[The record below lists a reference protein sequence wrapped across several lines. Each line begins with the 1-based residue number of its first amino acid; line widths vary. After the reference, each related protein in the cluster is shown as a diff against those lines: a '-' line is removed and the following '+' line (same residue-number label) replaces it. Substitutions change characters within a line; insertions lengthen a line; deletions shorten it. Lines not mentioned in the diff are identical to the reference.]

1 MVFRAIAVAICS
13 PFVASVLHLGLGTF
27 QKTSKPLHFKILSNR
42 CLRRFGV
49 LWNVPACFFA
59 FQALYFGTFQKEHKA
74 WAEQSQVSPRG
85 KPSKPQSQSRP
96 TIHDVARRAKVS
108 KSLVSMVTRGDDG
121 VSTEKREAILEAIEE
136 LNYRP
141 NVMAR
146 SLVERRTRILGVMV
160 SNLRN
165 PFFGGVVSGI
175 QARAA
180 ELGYRVLFNTGDR
193 EPELEEEAIESFLE
207 LSVDGLVLASP
218 RVSDEIIA
226 QAGHSVPV
234 VVLNRN
240 PVDESS
246 DSVTNDNI
254 TGARLAVEHCVSFGH
269 RDIAMITG
277 GTSAAAQ
284 VRREGYLRA
293 MREFDL
299 GEHALTVEGA
309 HTEEGGY
316 RGAQALLKMKPLPTA
331 IFASNDLCAIGAMNA
346 LEEAG
351 LSIPADVSLVG
362 YDNTS
367 LAALRHIELTSIHQ
381 PGADMGRSAVD
392 RLSERI
398 GGERTTPRHDVVA
411 PSLVVRSTTGP
422 PRDNRK
428 DLLDSVK
435 PIHSSHHPS
444 NNE

>member
-1 MVFRAIAVAICS
+1 
-13 PFVASVLHLGLGTF
+13 
-27 QKTSKPLHFKILSNR
+27 
-42 CLRRFGV
+42 
-49 LWNVPACFFA
+49 
-59 FQALYFGTFQKEHKA
+59 
-74 WAEQSQVSPRG
+74 
-85 KPSKPQSQSRP
+85 
-96 TIHDVARRAKVS
+96 
-108 KSLVSMVTRGDDG
+108 MVTRGEDG
-121 VSTEKREAILEAIEE
+121 VSAEKREAILEAIEE

-175 QARAA
+175 QTRAA

-193 EPELEEEAIESFLE
+193 KRKLEEQAIESLLE

-218 RVSDEIIA
+218 RVSDETIA
-226 QAGHSVPV
+226 HAGHSVPV

-240 PVDESS
+240 TVDDSS

-254 TGARLAVEHCVSFGH
+254 AGARLAVEHCVSFGH
-269 RDIAMITG
+269 QRIAFITG
-277 GTSAAAQ
+277 GDSVAAQ

-293 MREFDL
+293 MREFEL
-299 GEHALTVEGA
+299 AEHIVTAEGA

-316 RGAQALLKMKPLPTA
+316 RGAQELLKLKPLPTA
-331 IFASNDLCAIGAMNA
+331 VFASNDLCAIGAMNA

-351 LSIPADVSLVG
+351 LTIPDDVSLVG
-362 YDNTS
+362 YDNNT
-367 LAALRHIELTSIHQ
+367 LAALRHIELTSIDQ

-398 GGERTTPRHDVVA
+398 NGERTTSRHDVVA

-428 DLLDSVK
+428 ETLDAVQ
-435 PIHSSHHPS
+435 PIPVSHHPIGS
-444 NNE
+444 E

>member
-1 MVFRAIAVAICS
+1 
-13 PFVASVLHLGLGTF
+13 
-27 QKTSKPLHFKILSNR
+27 
-42 CLRRFGV
+42 
-49 LWNVPACFFA
+49 
-59 FQALYFGTFQKEHKA
+59 
-74 WAEQSQVSPRG
+74 
-85 KPSKPQSQSRP
+85 
-96 TIHDVARRAKVS
+96 VARRAKVS
-108 KSLVSMVTRGDDG
+108 KSLVSMVTRGEDG
-121 VSTEKREAILEAIEE
+121 VSAEKREAILEAIEE

-146 SLVERRTRILGVMV
+146 SLFERRTRILGVMV

-193 EPELEEEAIESFLE
+193 EPDLEEQAIESLLE

-218 RVSDEIIA
+218 RVSDETIA
-226 QAGHSVPV
+226 QAGLSVPV

-240 PVDESS
+240 TVDASS

-254 TGARLAVEHCVSFGH
+254 AGARLAVEHCVSFGH
-269 RDIAMITG
+269 QRIAFITG
-277 GTSAAAQ
+277 GDSAAAQ

-293 MREFDL
+293 MRDFEL
-299 GEHALTVEGA
+299 GEYIAVVEGA

-316 RGAQALLKMKPLPTA
+316 RGAQELLKMKSLPTA

-351 LSIPADVSLVG
+351 LTIPADVSLVG
-362 YDNTS
+362 YDNNT
-367 LAALRHIELTSIHQ
+367 LAALRHIELTSIDQ
-381 PGADMGRSAVD
+381 PGADMGRLAVD

-398 GGERTTPRHDVVA
+398 DDERIASRHDVVA

-428 DLLDSVK
+428 EIMDTVQ
-435 PIHSSHHPS
+435 PVPVSHHPS
-444 NNE
+444 DSE

>member
-1 MVFRAIAVAICS
+1 
-13 PFVASVLHLGLGTF
+13 
-27 QKTSKPLHFKILSNR
+27 
-42 CLRRFGV
+42 
-49 LWNVPACFFA
+49 
-59 FQALYFGTFQKEHKA
+59 
-74 WAEQSQVSPRG
+74 
-85 KPSKPQSQSRP
+85 
-96 TIHDVARRAKVS
+96 
-108 KSLVSMVTRGDDG
+108 MVTRGEDG
-121 VSTEKREAILEAIEE
+121 VSAEKREAILEAIEE

-180 ELGYRVLFNTGDR
+180 ELGYRVLFNTGGR
-193 EPELEEEAIESFLE
+193 KRELEQQAIESLLE

-218 RVSDEIIA
+218 RVSDEAIA
-226 QAGHSVPV
+226 EAGKLAPV

-240 PVDESS
+240 TIDDSS

-254 TGARLAVEHCVSFGH
+254 AGARLAVEHCVSFGH
-269 RDIAMITG
+269 QDIAFISG
-277 GTSAAAQ
+277 GDSAAAQ

-299 GEHALTVEGA
+299 AEDIVIVEGA
-309 HTEEGGY
+309 HNEEGGY
-316 RGAQALLKMKPLPTA
+316 RGAQELLKMKPLPTA
-331 IFASNDLCAIGAMNA
+331 VFASNDLCAIGAMNA

-351 LSIPADVSLVG
+351 LTIPEDVSLVG
-362 YDNTS
+362 YDNNT
-367 LAALRHIELTSIHQ
+367 LAALRHIELTSIDQ

-398 GGERTTPRHDVVA
+398 NGERTVPRHDVVA
-411 PSLVVRSTTGP
+411 PSLVARSTTGP
-422 PRDNRK
+422 PRDDRSGVLN
-428 DLLDSVK
+428 SVK
-435 PIHSSHHPS
+435 PIHPSQHPS
-444 NNE
+444 DNE

>member
-1 MVFRAIAVAICS
+1 MS
-13 PFVASVLHLGLGTF
+13 
-27 QKTSKPLHFKILSNR
+27 
-42 CLRRFGV
+42 V
-49 LWNVPACFFA
+49 LWNVPACNSA
-59 FQALYFGTFQKEHKA
+59 FQGLYFGTFQKEHKA
-74 WAEQSQVSPRG
+74 WAEQSQVSPRE
-85 KPSKPQSQSRP
+85 KPIPPRSQIRP

-108 KSLVSMVTRGDDG
+108 KSLVSMVTRGEEG
-121 VSTEKREAILEAIEE
+121 VSAEKREAILEAIEE

-193 EPELEEEAIESFLE
+193 QRELEEQAIESLLE

-218 RVSDEIIA
+218 RVSDETIA
-226 QAGHSVPV
+226 EAGNSVPV

-240 PVDESS
+240 TVDDSS

-254 TGARLAVEHCVSFGH
+254 AGARLAVEHCVSFGH
-269 RDIAMITG
+269 QRIAFITG
-277 GTSAAAQ
+277 GDSVAAQ

-299 GEHALTVEGA
+299 AEHVVIVEGA
-309 HTEEGGY
+309 HTEEGGH
-316 RGAQALLKMKPLPTA
+316 RGAQELLKMKPLPTA

-351 LSIPADVSLVG
+351 LTIPDDVSLVG
-362 YDNTS
+362 YDNTT
-367 LAALRHIELTSIHQ
+367 LAALRHIELTSIDQ

-392 RLSERI
+392 RLSERVN
-398 GGERTTPRHDVVA
+398 GERTDPRHDVVA
-411 PSLVVRSTTGP
+411 PSLVARSTTGP
-422 PRDNRK
+422 PRDDRLGVLK
-428 DLLDSVK
+428 SVK
-435 PIHSSHHPS
+435 PIQASHHPTS
-444 NNE
+444 DE